1 MGGYGGGGSGGTQR
15 CSQGEQGWAPSVP
28 GLVLEGAAAGQGFLQ
43 VPKPGQG

>member
-1 MGGYGGGGSGGTQR
+1 MGGYGAGRGGQR

-28 GLVLEGAAAGQGFLQ
+28 GLVLEGVAAGQGFLQ